1 MDRHRLADQRV
12 VKVHR
17 GLHVNRKVTDLLY
30 LCHHHTENGLA
41 FGEIFAHVRE
51 RFCTL
56 CAGLDLAGA
65 LDSALDDVEVAL
77 SDGTS
82 ADFAAS
88 RGEYLS
94 GRLLASLLD
103 AEFVDAAEVICF
115 DTRGRFDAA
124 ASDEQL
130 RTSLMSGDRA
140 VVPGFY
146 GSRADGIVRT
156 FSRGGSDI
164 TGAVVARAV
173 GASVYEN
180 WSDVPGLLMADPE
193 VVPDALPI
201 ETLTYRELRE
211 LAYMGASVLHD
222 EAIFPVREAE
232 IPVHIRSTWEPA
244 APGTRIVKDEPA
256 SIIVPEGEQLKRI
269 DHMERLAG
277 ESAAT
282 RVIRPV
288 ITGIAG
294 RKDFTVITLTKALMN
309 KQKGFGRRLLEVIE
323 DHDIIWEHM
332 PSGIDTVS
340 VVVETDQVAGQLDAI
355 VTGLRSACKPDHIE
369 VASDMALIAS
379 VGRGIMHT
387 PGIAGRLF
395 SALADAGVNVRMI
408 DQGSGEMNIIVG
420 VHSDQFERAVQAIYD
435 CFVRGG
441 AAQV

>member
-1 MDRHRLADQRV
+1 M
-12 VKVHR
+12 
-17 GLHVNRKVTDLLY
+17 
-30 LCHHHTENGLA
+30 
-41 FGEIFAHVRE
+41 
-51 RFCTL
+51 
-56 CAGLDLAGA
+56 
-65 LDSALDDVEVAL
+65 
-77 SDGTS
+77 
-82 ADFAAS
+82 
-88 RGEYLS
+88 
-94 GRLLASLLD
+94 
-103 AEFVDAAEVICF
+103 
-115 DTRGRFDAA
+115 
-124 ASDEQL
+124 
-130 RTSLMSGDRA
+130 
-140 VVPGFY
+140 
-146 GSRADGIVRT
+146 
-156 FSRGGSDI
+156 
-164 TGAVVARAV
+164 
-173 GASVYEN
+173 
-180 WSDVPGLLMADPE
+180 
-193 VVPDALPI
+193 
-201 ETLTYRELRE
+201 
-211 LAYMGASVLHD
+211 
-222 EAIFPVREAE
+222 
-232 IPVHIRSTWEPA
+232 
-244 APGTRIVKDEPA
+244 
-256 SIIVPEGEQLKRI
+256 PEGEQLKRI

>member
-1 MDRHRLADQRV
+1 M
-12 VKVHR
+12 
-17 GLHVNRKVTDLLY
+17 
-30 LCHHHTENGLA
+30 
-41 FGEIFAHVRE
+41 
-51 RFCTL
+51 
-56 CAGLDLAGA
+56 
-65 LDSALDDVEVAL
+65 
-77 SDGTS
+77 
-82 ADFAAS
+82 
-88 RGEYLS
+88 
-94 GRLLASLLD
+94 
-103 AEFVDAAEVICF
+103 
-115 DTRGRFDAA
+115 
-124 ASDEQL
+124 
-130 RTSLMSGDRA
+130 
-140 VVPGFY
+140 
-146 GSRADGIVRT
+146 
-156 FSRGGSDI
+156 
-164 TGAVVARAV
+164 
-173 GASVYEN
+173 YEN

-222 EAIFPVREAE
+222 EPIFPVREAE